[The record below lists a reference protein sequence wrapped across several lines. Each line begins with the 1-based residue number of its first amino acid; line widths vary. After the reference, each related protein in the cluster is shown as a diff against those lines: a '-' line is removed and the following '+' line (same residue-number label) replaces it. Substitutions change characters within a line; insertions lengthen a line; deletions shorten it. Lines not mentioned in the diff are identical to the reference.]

1 METPLEEVLA
11 SFSKERMIE
20 HLNLHPKDFKE
31 AILLACSDKQPFSW
45 RAAWVLGIITEKK
58 DKRIK
63 PHLNKLISSI
73 KKKEDGHQ
81 RELLKIIEKMELTE
95 DQEGLLFDICEQIW
109 KDIYKQPSV
118 RSTAL
123 KIILKIAKKYP
134 ELNNEINLLAGK
146 NYLNTLSPGI
156 KHSVSI
162 MINDKNEESE

>member
-1 METPLEEVLA
+1 MITPLEEVLA

-20 HLNLHPKDFKE
+20 YLNAHPEDFKE

-63 PHLNKLISSI
+63 PHLNKFISSL
-73 KKKEDGHQ
+73 KEKEDGHQ
-81 RELLKIIEKMELTE
+81 RELMKIILRMELNE
-95 DQEGLLFDICEQIW
+95 DQEGHLFDMCEQIW
-109 KDIYKQPSV
+109 KNIYKQPSV

-156 KHSVSI
+156 KHSVSM
-162 MINDKNEESE
+162 MIKDSIKGSE